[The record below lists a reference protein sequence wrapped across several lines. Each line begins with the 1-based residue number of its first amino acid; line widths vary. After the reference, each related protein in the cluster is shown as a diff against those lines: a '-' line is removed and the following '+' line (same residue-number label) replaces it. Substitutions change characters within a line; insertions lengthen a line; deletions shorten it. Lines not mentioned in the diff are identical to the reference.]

1 MSNAGFLTLSR
12 RHGQGITMSGPQG
25 ETIQLIVGMEQS
37 MNRVRV
43 SIAAPGDW
51 RILRSEL
58 LGTDINEIDT
68 GGES

>member
-1 MSNAGFLTLSR
+1 MSATGFLTLSR

-43 SIAAPGDW
+43 SIAAPETW

-58 LGTDINEIDT
+58 LGTDAPDSDM
-68 GGES
+68 GGRS

>member
-1 MSNAGFLTLSR
+1 MTGYLTLSR
-12 RHGQGITMSGPQG
+12 RHGQGITMTDITTGG
-25 ETIQLIVGMEQS
+25 TIQIQIAMEQS

-68 GGES
+68 GGEA

>member
-1 MSNAGFLTLSR
+1 MTGYLTLSR
-12 RHGQGITMSGPQG
+12 RHGQGITMTDMEGA
-25 ETIQLIVGMEQS
+25 TIQIQIAMEQS